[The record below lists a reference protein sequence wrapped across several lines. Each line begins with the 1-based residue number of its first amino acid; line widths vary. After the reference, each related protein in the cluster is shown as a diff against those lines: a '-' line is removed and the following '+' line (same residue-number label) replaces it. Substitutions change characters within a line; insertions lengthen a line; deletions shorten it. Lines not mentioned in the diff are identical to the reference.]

1 MAGYLARTR
10 LHMGDGLHREYG
22 EPVPEADTWLNVRTY
37 VRQGQIERVSDREY
51 DEAVERFEA
60 RKRAAAEQ
68 AQAEALA
75 ALASLPSVV
84 VEPAVEDAPQ
94 PIAFPSDEVSI
105 HVEPRAEP
113 EPEQDASADLRSAP
127 EPVADV
133 LAGDAE
139 GGEPEVEAPKHSGG
153 KRSKR
158 RG

>member
-1 MAGYLARTR
+1 
-10 LHMGDGLHREYG
+10 MGDGLFREYG
-22 EPVPEADTWLNVRTY
+22 EPVPEADTWPNARAY
-37 VRQGQIERVSDREY
+37 VRLGQIERVSDREY

-60 RKRAAAEQ
+60 RKRADAER

-75 ALASLPSVV
+75 ALASLPSVA
-84 VEPAVEDAPQ
+84 VEPVAEDAPQ
-94 PIAFPSDEVSI
+94 PIAFPTDEVSI

-113 EPEQDASADLRSAP
+113 EVEQDASADLRSTPVPVA

-139 GGEPEVEAPKHSGG
+139 GDEPEVEPEAPKYSGG

>member
-1 MAGYLARTR
+1 
-10 LHMGDGLHREYG
+10 MGDGLFREYG
-22 EPVPEADTWLNVRTY
+22 EPVPEADTWPNARAY
-37 VRQGQIERVSDREY
+37 VRLGQIERVSDREY

-60 RKRAAAEQ
+60 RKRADAER

-75 ALASLPSVV
+75 ALASLPSVA
-84 VEPAVEDAPQ
+84 VEPVAEDAPQ
-94 PIAFPSDEVSI
+94 PIAFPTDEVSI

-113 EPEQDASADLRSAP
+113 EPDASADLRSTP

-133 LAGDAE
+133 LAGGAE
-139 GGEPEVEAPKHSGG
+139 GDEPEVEAPKHSGG